1 VKSPRLGF
9 VLLGLVLVGLVLWI
23 VFAGHKPKEQKK
35 TPPVSVT
42 VAQAT
47 VQDVPLSIGA
57 HGAVLPWQG
66 VTIHAQ
72 VNGKLLKA
80 PFREGAY
87 VKAGDLL
94 AEIDPAPYQAV
105 LTQAQGALK
114 RDQAL
119 LEEARVDLKRYQTL
133 AAQDSIPRQQLDQQ
147 AALVKQDEGVVLI
160 DQGTVAAAEVNV
172 RYCRITSPVTG
183 RVGVRLVDPGNIV
196 STTDT
201 TGIVIVN
208 QITPIAVTFTVPQGD
223 FQRLSDVSNGFSK
236 PLLTSALSQETG
248 AELGTGE
255 LSIADNK
262 VDPST
267 GTVELKAR
275 FPNDGHKLW
284 PGQFVNV
291 RLTLQTLSQATVIPA
306 AAVNQGPKG
315 PFAYVVGADNKAT
328 MRPLVIAATQD
339 ALAILKSGIKPG
351 ETVVTDGQL
360 SLRPGGVVRTDS
372 AGGRSGGNGA
382 GKGGGKGA
390 GQNGGKKTAA

>member
-1 VKSPRLGF
+1 MKSPRLGF

-57 HGAVLPWQG
+57 LGAVLPWQG

-147 AALVKQDEGVVLI
+147 AALVKQDEGVVLV

-208 QITPIAVTFTVPQGD
+208 QITPIAVTFTVPQGE
-223 FQRLSDVSNGFSK
+223 FQHLVEVSGGFSR
-236 PLLTSALSQETG
+236 PLSVQALSQETG
-248 AELGTGE
+248 AVLDTGE
-255 LSIADNK
+255 LRIADNR
-262 VDPST
+262 VDQNT

-275 FPNDGHKLW
+275 FANAGKRLW
-284 PGQFVNV
+284 PGQFINV
-291 RLTLQTLSQATVIPA
+291 RLGVQTLPNATVLPLSTI
-306 AAVNQGPKG
+306 NRGPKG
-315 PFAYVVGADNKAT
+315 QYVFVVGPDNKVSMHVVT
-328 MRPLVIAATQD
+328 LVTTQGVV
-339 ALAILKSGIKPG
+339 AVVKSGVNVG
-351 ETVVTDGQL
+351 DTVVTDGQMTL
-360 SLRPGGVVRTDS
+360 NNGSLVRVAHLVQAGSS
-372 AGGRSGGNGA
+372 AP
-382 GKGGGKGA
+382 
-390 GQNGGKKTAA
+390 

>member
-1 VKSPRLGF
+1 MKAPRWGF
-9 VLLGLVLVGLVLWI
+9 VLLGLVLVGLIAWI

-35 TPPVSVT
+35 VAPTSVS

-47 VQDVPLSIGA
+47 VEDVPLSIGA
-57 HGAVLPWQG
+57 LGSALPWQG
-66 VTIHAQ
+66 VTIHTQA
-72 VNGKLLKA
+72 NGKLLKVA
-80 PFREGAY
+80 FHEGSY

-94 AEIDPAPYQAV
+94 AEVDPAPYKAV
-105 LTQAQGALK
+105 LLQAQGALK

-119 LEEARVDLKRYQTL
+119 LEEARLDLKRYQTL
-133 AAQDSIPRQQLDQQ
+133 SAQDSIPRQQLDQQ
-147 AALVKQDEGVVLI
+147 AALVKQDEGVVLA
-160 DQGTVAAAEVNV
+160 DQGTVAAAEVNL

-183 RVGVRLVDPGNIV
+183 RVGVRLVDAGNIV

-208 QITPIAVTFTVPQGD
+208 QITPIAVIFTVPQGD
-223 FQRLSDVSNGFSK
+223 FQRLSDVSNGFSH
-236 PLLTSALSQETG
+236 PLLTTALSQETG

-267 GTVELKAR
+267 GTVQLKAR
-275 FPNDGHKLW
+275 FPNDGHTLW

-315 PFAYVVGADNKAT
+315 PFAYVVGPDMKAS

-339 ALAILKSGIKPG
+339 QVAVVKSGIKPG

-360 SLRPGGVVRTDS
+360 SLKPGAAVSVH
-372 AGGRSGGNGA
+372 GGGQ
-382 GKGGGKGA
+382 GKGA
-390 GQNGGKKTAA
+390 ADRAPANKNSANKNSGKKSAA

>member
-9 VLLGLVLVGLVLWI
+9 VPLGLVLVGLMAWTVL
-23 VFAGHKPKEQKK
+23 AGHKPMEQRKAA
-35 TPPVSVT
+35 PVSVS

-57 HGAVLPWQG
+57 LGAVLPWQG

-72 VNGKLLKA
+72 VSGRLLKA

-105 LTQAQGALK
+105 LMQAQGALR

-119 LEEARVDLKRYQTL
+119 LEEAQVDLKRYQIL
-133 AAQDSIPRQQLDQQ
+133 AAQDSLPRQQLDQQ
-147 AALVKQDEGVVLI
+147 AALVKQDEGVVLV
-160 DQGTVAAAEVNV
+160 DQGVVAAAEVNL
-172 RYCRITSPVTG
+172 RYCRIRSPITG

-196 STTDT
+196 STSDT

-223 FQRLSDVSNGFSK
+223 FQRLSDVSNGFNR
-236 PLLTSALSQETG
+236 PLLTAALSQETG

-255 LSIADNK
+255 LGIADNK

-267 GTVELKAR
+267 GTVEMKAR
-275 FPNDGHKLW
+275 FPNDGHALW

-291 RLTLQTLSQATVIPA
+291 RLTLQTLPQATVIPA

-315 PFAYVVGADNKAT
+315 PFAYVIGADNRAT
-328 MRPLVIAATQD
+328 MHPLVIAATQD
-339 ALAILKSGIKPG
+339 ALAIVKSGVRPG
-351 ETVVTDGQL
+351 ERVVVDGQL
-360 SLRPGGVVRTDS
+360 SLKPGAPVNIHGSGGGS
-372 AGGRSGGNGA
+372 AGR
-382 GKGGGKGA
+382 GGGDGGAKGA
-390 GQNGGKKTAA
+390 GRKTAA